1 MHITYIAGLAVYF
14 SIKWMLYFALENHR
28 KNMQV
33 WLLDGGVLVFFSV
46 QLFFQFGVSSAV
58 PLWAAYVGIFL
69 FIAGIICASYSRLV
83 LAENY
88 RATTVMETPGRL
100 VTRGFYR
107 IIRNPI
113 YTGTLLMG
121 CGIELSF
128 FSPFFFLNGA
138 GFFLFLWRIQKE
150 EKILREAF
158 PEEWRAFIRST
169 PYRLIPFIY

>member
-1 MHITYIAGLAVYF
+1 MQIAFSAGLAVYF

-33 WLLDGGVLVFFSV
+33 WLLDGSVLVFFSL
-46 QLFFQFGVSSAV
+46 QLFFQFGVSADI
-58 PLWAAYVGIFL
+58 PLWAAYIGMFL
-69 FIAGIICASYSRLV
+69 FIAGVIVASYSRLV

-88 RATTVMETPGRL
+88 RAAVVTETPGRL
-100 VTRGFYR
+100 ITRGLYR

-128 FSPFFFLNGA
+128 FSPFFFCNGA
-138 GFFLFLWRIQKE
+138 GLLLFMWRIQKE

-158 PEEWRAFIRST
+158 PKEWGAFIRST